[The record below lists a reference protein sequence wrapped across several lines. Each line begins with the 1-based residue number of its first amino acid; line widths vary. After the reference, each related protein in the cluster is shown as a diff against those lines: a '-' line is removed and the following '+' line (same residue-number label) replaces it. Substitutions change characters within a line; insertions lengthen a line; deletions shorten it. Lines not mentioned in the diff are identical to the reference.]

1 MSSPPASA
9 TAPPPAAAAPPTPAP
24 RLAGSWP
31 LIALTAAAALLAAVM
46 GATGRATWLEAASFV
61 TGALC
66 VWLTVRENIWNFPIG
81 LVNVAT
87 FSVVF
92 FRAHLFGDAG
102 LQVVYFVLGAL
113 GWAMWLRRD
122 PTAPAARPALRIAR
136 AGRAELLVTGLCVAA
151 ATLLLWRTLR
161 YAGGS
166 SSFFDAL
173 TTALSL
179 GSQWLL
185 NKKRLESWIG
195 WIIADAIYVP
205 LYLSKGLTLTAIL
218 YAVFLAM
225 AFAGLRA
232 WHRACHLAAPA
243 EQAAP

>member
-1 MSSPPASA
+1 MSSPASPPA
-9 TAPPPAAAAPPTPAP
+9 PPAAPAAL
-24 RLAGSWP
+24 LAGSWP
-31 LIALTAAAALLAAVM
+31 LVALTAAAALVAAAM

-92 FRAHLFGDAG
+92 FQARLFGDAG
-102 LQVVYFVLGAL
+102 LQVVYFVLGVL

-122 PTAPAARPALRIAR
+122 PADQPALRITCAWR
-136 AGRAELLVTGLCVAA
+136 AGKAELLVIGLCVAA

-161 YAGGS
+161 HAGGS

-195 WIIADAIYVP
+195 WIIADTIYVP
-205 LYLSKGLTLTAIL
+205 LYLSKGLTLTALL

-225 AFAGLRA
+225 AIAGLRA
-232 WHRACHLAAPA
+232 WHRACDPPLPLTPPAAPA
-243 EQAAP
+243 NQAAP

>member
-1 MSSPPASA
+1 MSSPPA
-9 TAPPPAAAAPPTPAP
+9 AAPPL
-24 RLAGSWP
+24 RWP
-31 LIALTAAAALLAAVM
+31 LLALFLAASAVAAIM
-46 GATGRATWLEAASFV
+46 LDAGRASWLEAASFV

-92 FRAHLFGDAG
+92 WKARLFGDAG
-102 LQVVYFVLGAL
+102 LQVVYFILGVI
-113 GWAMWLRRD
+113 GWSMWLSRD
-122 PTAPAARPALRIAR
+122 AARRPTLRIAR
-136 AGRAELLVTGLCVAA
+136 ASRVELVVLTLCVAA

-161 YAGGS
+161 LAGGS
-166 SSFFDAL
+166 SSFLDAL
-173 TTALSL
+173 TTSMSL
-179 GSQWLL
+179 ASQWLI

-225 AFAGLRA
+225 AIAGLRE
-232 WHRACHLAAPA
+232 WHRACKTSDALHGAP
-243 EQAAP
+243 QP